1 MLLSFSCGAA
11 VRSVAAQESFRV
23 PVLAGPVA
31 CVDDAADLAVGSRL
45 RDGPGVVGGGE
56 REHAHEQDVGAGAR
70 LDAMSPYGF
79 GVQFDGVRPRQQVVG
94 VHSEPFDGS
103 GVGGGAQRAPIARRL
118 VVMCLAA
125 CVAAVFA
132 SRAGIE
138 PCAAFVA

>member
-1 MLLSFSCGAA
+1 MLMAMRGPLLFLRRRG
-11 VRSVAAQESFRV
+11 RSVAAQESFRV

-45 RDGPGVVGGGE
+45 RDGPGVVDGGE

-103 GVGGGAQRAPIARRL
+103 GVGGGRSVRR
-118 VVMCLAA
+118 
-125 CVAAVFA
+125 
-132 SRAGIE
+132 
-138 PCAAFVA
+138 

>member
-1 MLLSFSCGAA
+1 M
-11 VRSVAAQESFRV
+11 RH
-23 PVLAGPVA
+23 
-31 CVDDAADLAVGSRL
+31 DAADLAVGSRL

-103 GVGGGAQRAPIARRL
+103 GVGGGAQHAPIARRL

>member
-1 MLLSFSCGAA
+1 M
-11 VRSVAAQESFRV
+11 AAQESFRV

-79 GVQFDGVRPRQQVVG
+79 GVQFDGVRP
-94 VHSEPFDGS
+94 
-103 GVGGGAQRAPIARRL
+103 A
-118 VVMCLAA
+118 LAA
-125 CVAAVFA
+125 ERSVRQ
-132 SRAGIE
+132 SRA
-138 PCAAFVA
+138 VL